1 MTVRQLTDENG
12 SDDAEAQL
20 ASQVGE
26 RGDEI
31 EGKAAESLKNET
43 LRLYL
48 PARYLAL
55 ERRRCQGERPSRRQA
70 FD

>member
-1 MTVRQLTDENG
+1 LTDGNV

-26 RGDEI
+26 RGEEF

-43 LRLYL
+43 LRYPLRVEEAGAIPPRGML
-48 PARYLAL
+48 VVT
-55 ERRRCQGERPSRRQA
+55 
-70 FD
+70 